1 MDIRFDEA
9 GVAFEGRA
17 AVEPLTLA
25 LNERRIGV
33 IGLNGSGKT
42 TFARMING
50 LTKPTSGRVIV
61 NGLDTVKDASEVLK
75 DVGFIFQNPQNQ
87 IILPMIRDDIAFGL
101 KNKGLNGS
109 AIDKAVDTIL
119 QRFDIQHLAKRRA
132 HELSGGELQLSA
144 LAALTITSPK
154 ILIMDEPTNQL
165 DLKNRALVERTMAG
179 LEQGL
184 IVITHDL
191 PLLESFDRVL
201 LFHQN
206 RLHADTS
213 PADAIQLYRKL
224 ALT

>member
-1 MDIRFDEA
+1 MNIRFHDA

-25 LNERRIGV
+25 LTERRIGI

-50 LTKPTSGRVIV
+50 LTKPTSGHVSV

-87 IILPMIRDDIAFGL
+87 IILPIIRDDIAFGL
-101 KNKGLNGS
+101 KNKGLDRA
-109 AIDKAVDTIL
+109 AIDAAVDATL
-119 QRFDIQHLAKRRA
+119 QRFDIQPLAKRRA

-144 LAALTITSPK
+144 LAALTITNPK

-179 LEQGL
+179 LEQDL

-206 RLHADTS
+206 RLHADAS
-213 PADAIQLYRKL
+213 PTEAIRLYREL